1 MYNKYTY
8 VLTGKLYD
16 IAFKK
21 IQSKYIFYHLW
32 LYIIMVIRLALCAQ
46 ITLVYY
52 IYIYRLYF
60 AI

>member
-16 IAFKK
+16 IVFKK
-21 IQSKYIFYHLW
+21 IQSKYIFYHIW
-32 LYIIMVIRLALCAQ
+32 LYIIMVIRLALCPR
-46 ITLVYY
+46 ITLVY
-52 IYIYRLYF
+52 YIYRLYF